1 MLLCSLKK
9 TNQIKELIIRSIQL
23 ENIFC
28 AKKLIFIKYYIP
40 KINMT
45 NWLMLRFDEIKKIGF
60 DVKP

>member
-9 TNQIKELIIRSIQL
+9 TNQIKELIIRSIQM
-23 ENIFC
+23 EIIFC
-28 AKKLIFIKYYIP
+28 VKNLIFKKYYIP

-60 DVKP
+60 DVEP